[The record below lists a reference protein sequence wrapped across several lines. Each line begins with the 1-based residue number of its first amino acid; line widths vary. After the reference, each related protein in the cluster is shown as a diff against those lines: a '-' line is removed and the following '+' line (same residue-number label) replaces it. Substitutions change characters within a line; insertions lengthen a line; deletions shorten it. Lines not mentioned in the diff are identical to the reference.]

1 MPSKRIQFT
10 ERELCLLDDLL
21 HHLEL
26 SGTEHDLIH
35 GRDEDVQ
42 VRIEEDRERAQKK
55 VRRALRKLGYSF
67 RN

>member
-10 ERELCLLDDLL
+10 ESELCLLDDLL
-21 HHLEL
+21 HHLEF
-26 SGTEHDLIH
+26 SGTEHDLVH

-42 VRIEEDRERAQKK
+42 FEIEVDRQRAQMKI
-55 VRRALRKLGYSF
+55 RRALRKLGYSF